1 MVSPDRPAPATAAR
15 EAAKLVADRVLWG
28 RVAVRRRVE
37 GTSRVAARP
46 VPVSVAPTGVL
57 GSRGE
62 WERAVAEAR
71 WLRLPLHPDR
81 PKNWDAVG
89 AVRTVLEHVGRDAR
103 VLDAGSSRYSPVLA
117 WLRLYGL
124 RDLLGINLEFGREF
138 RRDGVT
144 YRHGDVT
151 ATGLPDA
158 SLDAVTCLSVIEHGV
173 ALRPFFTETARVL
186 RPGGVL
192 SVSTD
197 YAREP
202 PDTSGLQAYG
212 VPVRVFGPADLHA
225 MVDIADEVGF
235 DLIGELDPAHRES
248 PVHWRRTGLRF
259 TFALL
264 GLRRR

>member
-1 MVSPDRPAPATAAR
+1 MSPSRPAAATAAR

-28 RVAVRRRVE
+28 RVALQRRIE
-37 GTSRVAARP
+37 GPGRVAARP
-46 VPVSVAPTGVL
+46 MPSSVAPTGVL
-57 GSRGE
+57 GSRQE
-62 WERAVAEAR
+62 WERAVTEVR
-71 WLRLPLHPDR
+71 RLRLPLHPDQ
-81 PKNWDAVG
+81 PKNWDASG
-89 AVRTVLEHVGRDAR
+89 AVRTVLEHAGRDAR

-158 SLDAVTCLSVIEHGV
+158 STDAVTCLSVIEHGV

-202 PDTSGLQAYG
+202 PDTSGLRAYG
-212 VPVRVFGPADLHA
+212 VPVRVFSRADLRA
-225 MVDIADEVGF
+225 MLEIADEVGF
-235 DLIGELDPAHRES
+235 DLIGELDPEHLES
-248 PVHWRRTGLRF
+248 PVHWRRMGLRF